1 MLRQIVKIDPDIT
14 VCLKCD
20 EIEKHFHR
28 VCDKQSNTYEK
39 IIEVTTY
46 SIPIGR
52 SRLIDWN

>member
-28 VCDKQSNTYEK
+28 VNNDKQHQIHTK
-39 IIEVTTY
+39 
-46 SIPIGR
+46 
-52 SRLIDWN
+52 